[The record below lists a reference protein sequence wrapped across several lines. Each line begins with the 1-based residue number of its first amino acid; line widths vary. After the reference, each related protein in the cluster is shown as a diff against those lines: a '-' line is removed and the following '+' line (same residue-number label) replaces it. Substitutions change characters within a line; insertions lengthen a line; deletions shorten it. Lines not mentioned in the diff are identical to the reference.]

1 MNKIKYLCIYLNI
14 SNLNF
19 NYNHMKKLLSLILLS
34 FTLLQS
40 CTQDEL
46 NVAPKDV
53 VTPAGVNLENAA
65 KQISEKF
72 VLSGAKAILLKPVD
86 TDPKTH
92 LTTLFYANAKGGIS
106 PIIENFEV
114 KQVEV
119 TNSGIYVLTNYSNI
133 AFFVKY
139 DNSWTQLEG
148 VGDFVGLMNGDVLFS
163 DGSVLRT
170 PSLKVEKTDM
180 SVKSTSENLILVK
193 SGDKYSVFNIE
204 TGEGQ
209 PVPFDNSRAY
219 YQIVSLLND
228 NVVVLVKAGVIRT
241 MSMKTGNLS
250 SVSID
255 PTLSNPRYA
264 VRVSNNDIIIYGEGE
279 LYSDEDGLEHFRIY
293 VRADLNANGEVE
305 AYPTG
310 SPEEWDGV
318 TTEEEF
324 NNSYTADRLIWS
336 KVLDVVTAYEVDGN
350 YDVESNVIYYSGI
363 KGGQPATGFYDPTTN
378 TNVVVSKD
386 TFSSIGLL

>member
-1 MNKIKYLCIYLNI
+1 
-14 SNLNF
+14 
-19 NYNHMKKLLSLILLS
+19 MKKLLSLTLLS

-46 NVAPKDV
+46 DVAPKQVDAT
-53 VTPAGVNLENAA
+53 TPAGISIESAA

-86 TDPKTH
+86 ADPKTH

-119 TNSGIYVLTNYSNI
+119 TNKGIYVLTNYSNL

-148 VGDFVGLMNGDVLFS
+148 VGDFVGLMNNDVLFS
-163 DGSVLRT
+163 DGSVLKT
-170 PSLKVEKTDM
+170 SSLKVEKTNI
-180 SVKSTSENLILVK
+180 SVKSTSENLILVE
-193 SGDKYSVFNIE
+193 SGGKYSVFNIE

-209 PVPFDNSRAY
+209 PVPFNNRAY
-219 YQIVSLLND
+219 YQIISLHND
-228 NVVVLVKAGVIRT
+228 NVVVLVTAGAIRT

-250 SVSID
+250 SLNIDSI
-255 PTLSNPRYA
+255 LSNSYPRYA
-264 VRVSNNDIIIYGEGE
+264 VRVTNTDIIIYGEGD
-279 LYSDEDGLEHFRIY
+279 LYTDEEGLEYFQMY
-293 VRADLNANGEVE
+293 VGVDLNANGDAR
-305 AYPTG
+305 AYPTS
-310 SPEEWDGV
+310 SPLDWNGV
-318 TTEEEF
+318 TTEVEY
-324 NNSYTADRLIWS
+324 NASSTADRLIWN

-350 YDVESNVIYYSGI
+350 YDVESDVIYYSGT
-363 KGGQPATGFYDPTTN
+363 KGGQPATGFYDPTTK
-378 TNVVVSKD
+378 TNVVVSND
-386 TFSSIGLL
+386 TFSSISLL